1 MYLVPF
7 LSIRIMIRTAIL
19 KTSDVLKQTKNIREE
34 KKTEI
39 HLSLCKKISYLLL
52 QQSNLFASR

>member
-7 LSIRIMIRTAIL
+7 LSIRLMIRTAIL
-19 KTSDVLKQTKNIREE
+19 KTSDILKQTKNIHE

-52 QQSNLFASR
+52 Q